1 MIRTILVDDENHALD
16 SMEIL
21 LDRNFP
27 GKFEVLAKCN
37 SVDQALPEIQRYE
50 PELIFLDI
58 QMPQKNG
65 FILLESVPHREFE
78 VIFTTAHQDYGI
90 EAIKNEA
97 FDYLLKPIDVIE
109 LNKTISRYLNKLK
122 SKEDAEVKLESQ
134 LRGNQMIRLKS
145 QTHEDFVS
153 LDEILYLE
161 ASGNYTVFHLESGEK
176 LTVTKLL
183 LHYEKR
189 LKSSNL
195 FTRVHD
201 KILVNCTKMHRYEK
215 KEGIMVLK
223 NGDKISVSVRKSAN
237 LKDGFY

>member
-1 MIRTILVDDENHALD
+1 MIRAILVDDEKHALE
-16 SMEIL
+16 SLEIL
-21 LDRNFP
+21 LELNFP
-27 GKFEVLAKCN
+27 GKFQILAKCS
-37 SVDQALPEIQRYE
+37 SVAQALPAIQKFD
-50 PELIFLDI
+50 PDLVFLDI
-58 QMPQKNG
+58 QMPQQNG
-65 FILLESVPHREFE
+65 FSLLESLQFREFE
-78 VIFTTAHQDYGI
+78 VIFTTAHQEYGI

-97 FDYLLKPIDVIE
+97 FDYLLKPIDIVE
-109 LNKTISRYLNKLK
+109 LNKTVSRYLNKLK
-122 SKEDAEVKLESQ
+122 SKEDAEAKLESQ

-145 QTHEDFVS
+145 QTHDDFVS

-195 FTRVHD
+195 FTRIHD

-215 KEGIMVLK
+215 KEGMMVLK